1 MIIGFQKFDFRNPT
15 VSFIILH
22 IMYPV
27 NIFQKN
33 ITVAYCHKQFLST
46 LFTIPIIQIR
56 VIGIL
61 APLGNISYRISNPV
75 RLINIPPYLISG
87 HQLRTTPNICRIR
100 QITIT
105 SEKETFSCRSVIKR
119 FLYCCNI
126 IRHNIQIIST

>member
-33 ITVAYCHKQFLST
+33 IAVAYCHKQFLST
-46 LFTIPIIQIR
+46 LFAVPIIQVR

-61 APLGNISYRISNPV
+61 TSFGNISHRISDPV

-87 HQLRTTPNICRIR
+87 HQLRTTPNIRRIR
-100 QITIT
+100 KITVT
-105 SEKETFSCRSVIKR
+105 SKEETFCCRPIIKR
-119 FLYCCNI
+119 FLYRCNI
-126 IRHNIQIIST
+126 IRHNIQIICT